1 MMIRWETE
9 CIFKDG
15 FFLCDWLVLV
25 FVVVVVVVVFCLFV
39 FCFCLNVGVQARR
52 GGVSVLQWVLLLE

>member
-1 MMIRWETE
+1 M
-9 CIFKDG
+9 FKDG
-15 FFLCDWLVLV
+15 FFLCDWFVLV
-25 FVVVVVVVVFCLFV
+25 FVVVVVCLFV

>member
-15 FFLCDWLVLV
+15 FFVCDWFVLV
-25 FVVVVVVVVFCLFV
+25 FVVVVVCLFV